1 MDWADKIISDAR
13 KGIVPIASMS
23 GMLNLL
29 LLTSPIYMLQVY
41 DRVLMS
47 AQLATLFWVSIIA
60 LVAYIGLGLFDAL
73 RSRSLVQ
80 LGTWVGQRAGPSV
93 MNASLQASI
102 RKGDKSG
109 RHLRDL
115 QQVQNFVGSNAIT
128 PFFDIPFA
136 PFFIAMTFI
145 LHPYIGILTVCGG
158 AVLFAIAVWT
168 DRVAK
173 AAAEQVRSADIEAT
187 KVADTFL
194 QGADYIESAGMRSLA
209 VKRYEDASATHQT
222 RHREV
227 QSTLA
232 NSTGLSKGLR
242 MMLQSASL
250 GIGAVL
256 VLRGEMTAG
265 GMIAGSI
272 LMSRSLSPVEQSMNA
287 WRSFQGARDAFASLK
302 SLAAETVLDTE
313 RLRLPDAQGHV
324 SASRL
329 AYVYPGSQEPL
340 FGDLTFDAAPGQVLG
355 IVGAS
360 GTGKT
365 TLCRVLTGIE
375 RPVRGRITID
385 GADLQQWSREQFG
398 ETVGYLPQLSVFY
411 DGTIAQN
418 IAHFAADAS
427 DEAII
432 EAAQSVGAH
441 DLILQLPEG
450 YATPIGPQ
458 GNRLSGGQT
467 QLIGLARANFNAP
480 RVLILDE
487 PTAHMDEIGQG
498 HFIKFLQSAAEKKL
512 TIIVA
517 THDPAVVRHCDR
529 ILLLKERTGIVQER
543 KAQAVQ
549 DPKAQAAP
557 PRRTGTD
564 SMSLNNPANTLSVVQ
579 TPKESN

>member
-1 MDWADKIISDAR
+1 MDWADNIIKDSR
-13 KGIVPIASMS
+13 KGIFPIASMS

-47 AQLATLFWVSIIA
+47 AQLATLFWVSMIA

-80 LGTWVGQRAGPSV
+80 LGAWVGQRAGVNV
-93 MNASLQASI
+93 MNASLQESI
-102 RKGDKSG
+102 RTGDKSA

-115 QQVQNFVGSNAIT
+115 QQVQGFVGSNAIT

-136 PFFIAMTFI
+136 PFFILMTFI

-158 AVLFAIAVWT
+158 ITLFTIAFWT
-168 DRVAK
+168 DRRAR
-173 AAAEQVRSADIEAT
+173 AAAEQVRSADLEAM

-194 QGADYIESAGMRSLA
+194 QGADYIESAGMRSFA
-209 VKRYEDASATHQT
+209 VDRYKRASADYQT
-222 RHREV
+222 RHRMV

-242 MMLQSASL
+242 MILQSASL

-272 LMSRSLSPVEQSMNA
+272 LMSRSLAPVEQSMSA
-287 WRSFQGARDAFASLK
+287 WRSFQSARDAFASLK
-302 SLAAETVLDTE
+302 ALAAGTAPDVE
-313 RLRLPDAQGHV
+313 RIRLPEAKGNI
-324 SASRL
+324 SAVRV
-329 AYVYPGSQEPL
+329 AYAHAGNRDPL
-340 FGDLTFDAAPGQVLG
+340 FGDVTFNALPGSVLG

-375 RPVRGRITID
+375 TPARGRITID
-385 GADLQQWSREQFG
+385 GADLQQWDRQQFG
-398 ETVGYLPQLSVFY
+398 EVVGYLPQLSVFY

-418 IAHFAADAS
+418 ISHFAADAT

-432 EAAQSVGAH
+432 AAAQSVGAH
-441 DLILQLPEG
+441 ELILQLPEG
-450 YATPIGPQ
+450 YATQVGPH

-467 QLIGLARANFNAP
+467 QLIGLARANFKNP
-480 RVLILDE
+480 RILILDE
-487 PTAHMDEIGQG
+487 PTAHMDDAGRAN
-498 HFIKFLQSAAEKKL
+498 FTSFLQQATSNDV
-512 TIIVA
+512 TVIVA
-517 THDPAVVRHCDR
+517 THDAGVVRHCDN
-529 ILLLKERTGIVQER
+529 ILLMNGRTGVMQER
-543 KAQAVQ
+543 KA
-549 DPKAQAAP
+549 DAP
-557 PRRTGTD
+557 VARKTGTNKLSAD
-564 SMSLNNPANTLSVVQ
+564 NSAANLTVVQ
-579 TPKESN
+579 APKGEQ